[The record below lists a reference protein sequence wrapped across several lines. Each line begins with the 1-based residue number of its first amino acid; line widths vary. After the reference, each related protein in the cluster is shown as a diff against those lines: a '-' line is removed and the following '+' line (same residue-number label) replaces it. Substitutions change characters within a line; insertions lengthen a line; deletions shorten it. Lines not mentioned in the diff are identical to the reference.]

1 MQLKALF
8 GTALMYVLVL
18 VVALVVMVN
27 IRYGLGGYGGW
38 GGYCYLPRYY
48 ESLNV

>member
-18 VVALVVMVN
+18 VVALAVVVN
-27 IRYGLGGYGGW
+27 IRYGLGGW

-48 ESLNV
+48 ESFNV